1 MTCYESYEMTVMKRE
16 GQEMTKEYIFVALC
30 GVISFRFALIL
41 IGSVSWILSVEVHW
55 IFVVTELF

>member
-41 IGSVSWILSVEVHW
+41 IGSVS
-55 IFVVTELF
+55 